1 MLEPGVEEF
10 QSPQFGT
17 SRLSKLRM
25 ITHLRIMTQMTVK
38 QMILMMMTRMR
49 SMTKMTRKM
58 QMNMEI

>member
-38 QMILMMMTRMR
+38 QMILMMTRMR
-49 SMTKMTRKM
+49 SMTKTTRKM